1 MRASEKV
8 TRKYRVR
15 SHESGPHAEV
25 DEISSSVELGVRAW
39 LREELVFIPKAG
51 DTNVRRM
58 KKRKINDSAQ
68 KHSSEPEI
76 PSPGD
81 QEERFEPTS
90 DLDLW
95 TDAWRDDSERYFCV
109 SRSYCLQSYATRRF
123 ESSYSVH
130 RTIVK
135 SHVSRVTKLA
145 SLSTCFSYSFCC
157 AQRRSNTT
165 GEKEFAAVSQQR
177 SRTWSID
184 LY

>member
-95 TDAWRDDSERYFCV
+95 TDAWRDDSE
-109 SRSYCLQSYATRRF
+109 
-123 ESSYSVH
+123 
-130 RTIVK
+130 
-135 SHVSRVTKLA
+135 
-145 SLSTCFSYSFCC
+145 SYSFCC

-177 SRTWSID
+177 SRRPGPLTCSFKSSI
-184 LY
+184 LRKFFFEIYFLSSHKY